1 MNLNDLPDMSDALRQ
16 VQMYEAKKKGDG
28 NLANNAVPYDKVT
41 KADIITGAL
50 GRDEKGGKAKPKG
63 HDCAKLVKYA
73 PDGGVKEEFETIP
86 EQHTLLEDGTVT
98 HYDITDGE
106 WIYENVPVEELEIVI
121 SEKHEHFVNYD
132 KNAEVLGED
141 AKYDRNRKR
150 AAERAA
156 ARNAARAAGKTG
168 VVPGV
173 GYVSPR
179 PERETYVDSAGVTR
193 HKSGAKMP
201 KKEEVEQYVDFLVDE
216 GYDCSELTWEEITE
230 EYETLDEGLRSAVK
244 RLLGKKDAPAE
255 KKPESRGEQLRKKY
269 NVGPERSDTSAKRQI
284 LDRTRAKAERDKKE
298 FGGSRYSKSV
308 SDKSAAAHDRYL
320 RAGYSKYG
328 ADDRRGSGNKARKR
342 AAALKGEAFAFS
354 DAEWEELAM
363 LGEEIDAM
371 TDEQLIDF
379 MEEIIL
385 EVAED
390 DQDLIEICEA
400 LEEVEVIS
408 ERMDPKEIQRRRDQ
422 AKDRLATGAAMKKAA
437 ASSSD
442 SAGPSRLERMKS
454 AAKSAAKRVG
464 SAAKAGA
471 KMAGRAANKAGKAAV
486 TAAGKAAGTYQ
497 GEKEAARIKAKRASM
512 EKTPP
517 KKKETSS
524 DDDGTGGKLDALL
537 KSTRGTSSSS
547 DSGSKSG
554 GGGESSSS
562 SDSSG
567 PGILK
572 SKSSE
577 SGSTRKAVG
586 GALKSAAKLVGR
598 GIKKAVGKTAR
609 AVSSGSDKLAKR
621 LGEDY
626 EHIAHL
632 YESGLFTMQE
642 IENVIEERYK
652 GKHGQSDKEYADSRS
667 QGGKMVS
674 GDSKQSGAEYTHG
687 RRVKAANPGM
697 QPDVGGKTKPKSQG
711 KMDRGTRAD
720 LEYRKANLKAGK

>member
-1 MNLNDLPDMSDALRQ
+1 MNLNDLPDMSDALKQ

-41 KADIITGAL
+41 KADIIVGAV

-73 PDGGVKEEFETIP
+73 PDGDVKEEFETIP

-132 KNAEVLGED
+132 KNAEVLGE
-141 AKYDRNRKR
+141 NR
-150 AAERAA
+150 A
-156 ARNAARAAGKTG
+156 AARAAGGYKDDSKKQPDPSKAGFTG
-168 VVPGV
+168 MGNM
-173 GYVSPR
+173 SIDQIR
-179 PERETYVDSAGVTR
+179 RMSAR
-193 HKSGAKMP
+193 IEKEKNDKN
-201 KKEEVEQYVDFLVDE
+201 KKEEVEQYVDFLIDE

-269 NVGPERSDTSAKRQI
+269 NVGPEKSDTSAKMEI
-284 LDRTRAKAERDKKE
+284 LKRTRAKAERDKAE

-342 AAALKGEAFAFS
+342 AAALQNNAFAFS
-354 DAEWEELAM
+354 DAEWQELAM
-363 LGEEIDAM
+363 LGEEIDIM

-390 DQDLIEICEA
+390 DQDLLEICEA

-408 ERMDPKEIQRRRDQ
+408 ERVDPKETQRRRDQ
-422 AKDRLATGAAMKKAA
+422 AKDRLATGAAMKSAA
-437 ASSSD
+437 EKSS
-442 SAGPSRLERMKS
+442 APARPSRLQRMKT
-454 AAKSAAKRVG
+454 AAKSAAERVG
-464 SAAKAGA
+464 GAVKAGA
-471 KMAGRAANKAGKAAV
+471 KMAGKAAV

-512 EKTPP
+512 QKTPP
-517 KKKETSS
+517 KEKKDS

-562 SDSSG
+562 GPTILVRKKSSDSG
-567 PGILK
+567 D
-572 SKSSE
+572 SE
-577 SGSTRKAVG
+577 KGSTRRAVG
-586 GALKSAAKLVGR
+586 GALKSVARLVGR
-598 GIKKAVGKTAR
+598 GVKKAVGKTAR
-609 AVSSGSDKLAKR
+609 AVSSGSDRLAKR

-626 EHIAHL
+626 EQIAHL
-632 YESGLFTMQE
+632 YESGLFSIEE
-642 IENVIEERYK
+642 IENVIEEGYK
-652 GKHGQSDKEYADSRS
+652 EIDRDKENRMYRRAGNLARTSLSSTGKAKRVAQDKSAKIVSAITRQKENERFNKMADEKARDNY
-667 QGGKMVS
+667 GG
-674 GDSKQSGAEYTHG
+674 
-687 RRVKAANPGM
+687 
-697 QPDVGGKTKPKSQG
+697 
-711 KMDRGTRAD
+711 
-720 LEYRKANLKAGK
+720 

>member
-1 MNLNDLPDMSDALRQ
+1 MNLNDLPDMSDALKQ

-41 KADIITGAL
+41 KADIIVGAV
-50 GRDEKGGKAKPKG
+50 GRDEEGGKKKPKG

-132 KNAEVLGED
+132 KNAEVLGE
-141 AKYDRNRKR
+141 NR
-150 AAERAA
+150 A
-156 ARNAARAAGKTG
+156 AARAAGGYKDDSKKQPDPSKAGFTG
-168 VVPGV
+168 VGNM
-173 GYVSPR
+173 SIDQIR
-179 PERETYVDSAGVTR
+179 KMSAR
-193 HKSGAKMP
+193 IEKEKNDKN
-201 KKEEVEQYVDFLVDE
+201 KKEEVEQYVDFLIDE
-216 GYDCSELTWEEITE
+216 GYDCSELTWEEISE
-230 EYETLDEGLRSAVK
+230 EYESLDEGLRSAVK

-269 NVGPERSDTSAKRQI
+269 NVGPEKSDTSAKMQI
-284 LDRTRAKAERDKKE
+284 LKRTRAKAERDRAE

-342 AAALKGEAFAFS
+342 AAALQNNAFAFS
-354 DAEWEELAM
+354 DAEWQELAM
-363 LGEEIDAM
+363 LGEEIDIM

-390 DQDLIEICEA
+390 DQDLLEICEA
-400 LEEVEVIS
+400 LEEVEILS
-408 ERMDPKEIQRRRDQ
+408 E
-422 AKDRLATGAAMKKAA
+422 DRYADAAA
-437 ASSSD
+437 ASKANSQKPEVK
-442 SAGPSRLERMKS
+442 AANRRARVERMKS
-454 AAKSAAKRVG
+454 AAKSAATRVG
-464 SAAKAGA
+464 SAVKAGA
-471 KMAGRAANKAGKAAV
+471 KMAGSAAKKGAKAAIGAGARAAGHAK
-486 TAAGKAAGTYQ
+486 
-497 GEKEAARIKAKRASM
+497 GEFEAQRIKSKRAAM
-512 EKTPP
+512 ERTPA
-517 KKKETSS
+517 KKKEASKSS

-562 SDSSG
+562 SGSS
-567 PGILK
+567 
-572 SKSSE
+572 SSSS

-586 GALKSAAKLVGR
+586 GALRAVGSLVKKGL
-598 GIKKAVGKTAR
+598 KKAVGKTAR
-609 AVSSGSDKLAKR
+609 AVSSGSDRLAKR

-626 EHIAHL
+626 EQIAHL
-632 YESGLFTMQE
+632 YESGLFSIQE
-642 IENVIEERYK
+642 IENVIEEGYKEIDRDKENRMYRRAGNLARTSLSAK
-652 GKHGQSDKEYADSRS
+652 GKAKRVAQDKSAKIVSAITS
-667 QGGKMVS
+667 QKERERFNKMGDEKARDNYGG
-674 GDSKQSGAEYTHG
+674 
-687 RRVKAANPGM
+687 
-697 QPDVGGKTKPKSQG
+697 
-711 KMDRGTRAD
+711 
-720 LEYRKANLKAGK
+720 

>member
-1 MNLNDLPDMSDALRQ
+1 MNLNDLPDMSDALKQ

-41 KADIITGAL
+41 KADIIVGAV

-73 PDGGVKEEFETIP
+73 PDGGVKEEFKVIP

-98 HYDITDGE
+98 HYD
-106 WIYENVPVEELEIVI
+106 
-121 SEKHEHFVNYD
+121 
-132 KNAEVLGED
+132 KNAEVFGED

-201 KKEEVEQYVDFLVDE
+201 KKE
-216 GYDCSELTWEEITE
+216 
-230 EYETLDEGLRSAVK
+230 
-244 RLLGKKDAPAE
+244 
-255 KKPESRGEQLRKKY
+255 
-269 NVGPERSDTSAKRQI
+269 
-284 LDRTRAKAERDKKE
+284 
-298 FGGSRYSKSV
+298 
-308 SDKSAAAHDRYL
+308 
-320 RAGYSKYG
+320 
-328 ADDRRGSGNKARKR
+328 
-342 AAALKGEAFAFS
+342 AFAFS

-363 LGEEIDAM
+363 LGEEIDVM

-390 DQDLIEICEA
+390 DQDLLEICEA
-400 LEEVEVIS
+400 LEEVEILS
-408 ERMDPKEIQRRRDQ
+408 E
-422 AKDRLATGAAMKKAA
+422 A
-437 ASSSD
+437 SD
-442 SAGPSRLERMKS
+442 SYYDSAVKASKDAAKKNRPSRLERMKS
-454 AAKSAAKRVG
+454 AAKSAATRVG
-464 SAAKAGA
+464 SAVKAGA
-471 KMAGRAANKAGKAAV
+471 KMAGSAAKKGAKAAIGAGARAAGHAK
-486 TAAGKAAGTYQ
+486 
-497 GEKEAARIKAKRASM
+497 GEFEAQRIKSKRAAM
-512 EKTPP
+512 ERTPA
-517 KKKETSS
+517 KKKEASKSS

-562 SDSSG
+562 SSSSG

-577 SGSTRKAVG
+577 KGSTRKAVG

-621 LGEDY
+621 LGEEY

-632 YESGLFTMQE
+632 YESGLFSIEE

-667 QGGKMVS
+667 SGGKMVS
-674 GDSKQSGAEYTHG
+674 GDSKMSGAEYTHG

-720 LEYRKANLKAGK
+720 LEYRKANLAKKEEVEYTEEGYKEIDRDKENRMYRRAGNLARTSLSAKGTAKKVAQDKSAKIVSAITRQKENERFRKMGDEKARDNYGG